1 MGWPRLL
8 IAGGLDDAAR
18 MGRDDR
24 VTLPAS
30 PTPLGQE
37 VWA

>member
-1 MGWPRLL
+1 LL
-8 IAGGLDDAAR
+8 IAGGLEDAAR

-24 VTLPAS
+24 VTPPAS

-37 VWA
+37 VSA